1 MDAARPTPPGHER
14 HQRRDRRGHHG
25 HQTHQAAH
33 LEAARNPVL
42 HRRSLGI
49 THIARRRKPDRP
61 DQRNQ
66 NRAQRSR
73 PPLRMGA
80 RSPRQEPR
88 RQQETRHRE
97 QRRRPRKA
105 RRRTKQQAHE
115 HNQKRAEQRRN
126 HPVRHSV
133 GHRRT
138 ADDGNPQVSAQRQR
152 VTWRRVVH
160 PRVRTQRQ
168 VADHRHNRRDGP
180 AREGR
185 LHARQDAAG
194 PPPGHGDTDR
204 RPARHVG
211 GRRPSGTGYF
221 SDALA
226 HRPMVTESAR
236 GRDAARRPRADSGCD
251 VIARGSRA
259 RSAPSAKECDPRAR
273 PRPRAPP
280 PSRQP
285 YPTSRTRSRQR
296 APWSCPRGP

>member
-1 MDAARPTPPGHER
+1 M
-14 HQRRDRRGHHG
+14 
-25 HQTHQAAH
+25 
-33 LEAARNPVL
+33 L
-42 HRRSLGI
+42 HRRRI
-49 THIARRRKPDRP
+49 MIARKTRNHEPHRPNQRNEDRP
-61 DQRNQ
+61 D
-66 NRAQRSR
+66 RAR
-73 PPLRMGA
+73 PPLRA
-80 RSPRQEPR
+80 HTRRARQEPR
-88 RQQETRHRE
+88 RQHETRNRE
-97 QRRRPRKA
+97 ERRRPRKTG
-105 RRRTKQQAHE
+105 RRAQQNPHE
-115 HNQKRAEQRRN
+115 NNQQRPDQRRN
-126 HPVRHSV
+126 RPV
-133 GHRRT
+133 GHSPRRRRST
-138 ADDGNPQVSAQRQR
+138 HHRDPQVAAQAQR
-152 VTWRRVVH
+152 VTRRRVVH

-280 PSRQP
+280 PSRRP
-285 YPTSRTRSRQR
+285 YRTNRTRSRPR
-296 APWSCPRGP
+296 DPWSCPRGP